1 MTWWWWQ
8 QMKSKRDVFI
18 NHWHSLTEGRL
29 CLNVLLFPNLLVCLF
44 WRRGKWCCRWLVTL
58 RLICRRW
65 RFCIWW
71 RIELCRVAHGT
82 RRERKWRRCWS
93 RRSLPWIDS
102 LCGGSAEFWNWELE
116 LAGSRCPDFLQHS
129 DPLLESWS
137 VKSHH
142 HHLTRLQNKQ
152 TKTTLTDFMFKTMTS
167 Q

>member
-93 RRSLPWIDS
+93 RRSLPWANKFQS
-102 LCGGSAEFWNWELE
+102 LWWFWVLVPI
-116 LAGSRCPDFLQHS
+116 AHGKDFFNT
-129 DPLLESWS
+129 DPLSALF
-137 VKSHH
+137 KKHH
-142 HHLTRLQNKQ
+142 QHHLPRLQNKQ

>member
-93 RRSLPWIDS
+93 RRSLP
-102 LCGGSAEFWNWELE
+102 CEQVVRGGSEFPKRSLGPWT
-116 LAGSRCPDFLQHS
+116 FFQHW
-129 DPLLESWS
+129 PPIGP
-137 VKSHH
+137 VQKAPQ
-142 HHLTRLQNKQ
+142 HHLPRLQNKQ
-152 TKTTLTDFMFKTMTS
+152 TKTTLTDFKTMTS